1 MTKRNILL
9 GIAIPMAI
17 NAAIGMPVGH
27 GYETL
32 TEPIDTVSLQEVT
45 VTNNFVRRDYSPL
58 RVTTI
63 SSQDIKARSTRRTFP
78 EMMQGTPGL
87 FATAET
93 GSYGDAKLNIRG
105 FKQENIGVLLNGIPI
120 QGLTSGS
127 MYWSN
132 WMGLQDATFALQ
144 LQKGIGANMLTD
156 CAMGGSV
163 NIQTIN
169 SNLDPRTEFSLSA
182 QQYGLFKG
190 TLTYQ
195 SGELP
200 NGWSVSTA
208 LSYTKGDGYV
218 QQTGVEVFSYML
230 TVAKRINSNHT
241 LMFTALGSPEE
252 HDQRNTK
259 LTAAEVAKYGNDYN
273 KNWGYLNGKAF
284 SLSRNHY
291 HKPYFTLQHIM
302 STERLNMRNSVY
314 MALANG
320 GGRWN
325 ESQAKSIAKYQT
337 AEGLIDF
344 DGVLADNLT
353 WSGADAH
360 PEYGKSAQNIITD
373 YQSGHIQAGAIS
385 SMDYRLSEAWKLG
398 AGLQYQYYRTYEQEE
413 ILDLLGADYWYED
426 YGKRALCGANGRSS
440 IKRVGDMIRRDNGRK
455 THMFSAYLSAE
466 YSTEKL
472 TATMGASL
480 FQGNYQR
487 RDHYN
492 YVDGKDYSDWAHGVG
507 FGLKAGLLYNVT
519 RNTAFYA
526 NLGYN
531 SRLPYANVYFA
542 SGTLEITKDVKNETN
557 LMAELGYR
565 QKWHGGSLEL
575 GGYIARWGN
584 KTLQSAAYRQQDAD
598 AVKYQITGL
607 NALHM
612 GIEFN
617 IHQQFSRWLSASF
630 FASLANWKWKNDVS
644 ATIYDVNTDQVQ
656 GTVNVYADGLHVGD
670 APQTQLGG
678 SLRAQIPGGLY
689 ASLEWQMNGRMYA
702 DFEPSSRTN
711 PDDRSDAYR
720 IPTYHVLN
728 GGLGWKGNI
737 NSRTAIE
744 IFVNGT
750 NLTNASYLERA
761 TDGAKHDLQSVT
773 GFWSQARLLSCG
785 MRLSF

>member
-1 MTKRNILL
+1 MSKQSILL
-9 GIAIPMAI
+9 GIAIPMATMT
-17 NAAIGMPVGH
+17 AVGMPVGR
-27 GYETL
+27 GYETQP
-32 TEPIDTVSLQEVT
+32 EVMDTVSLQEVT
-45 VTNNFVRRDYSPL
+45 ITSNFVRQDHSPL

-63 SSQDIKARSTRRTFP
+63 SNQDIKARSTRHTFP

-169 SNLDPRTEFSLSA
+169 SSLDPHTEFSLSA
-182 QQYGLFKG
+182 HQYGLVKG
-190 TLTYQ
+190 SLTYQ

-230 TVAKRINSNHT
+230 TVAKRLNESHT
-241 LMFTALGSPEE
+241 LMLTALGSPEE

-259 LTAAEVAKYGNDYN
+259 LTAAEVSKYGNDYN
-273 KNWGYLNGKAF
+273 KNWGFLNGKAF

-291 HKPYFTLQHIM
+291 HKPYFTLQHLM
-302 STERLNMRNSVY
+302 SGERLQMRNSVY
-314 MALANG
+314 LALAGG

-325 ESQAKSIAKYQT
+325 ESQGNAIAKYQT
-337 AEGLIDF
+337 KDGLIDF
-344 DGVLADNLT
+344 DGVLADNTT
-353 WSGADAH
+353 WAGADSH
-360 PEYGKSAQNIITD
+360 PEQGKSAQNIITD
-373 YQSGHIQAGAIS
+373 YQSGHIQMGAIS
-385 SMDYRLSEAWKLG
+385 NMDYKLSDAWKIG

-440 IKRVGDMIRRDNGRK
+440 FKHVGDMIRRNNGRK
-455 THMFSAYLSAE
+455 THLWSAYMSAE
-466 YSTEKL
+466 YSTERL

-492 YVDGKDYSDWAHGVG
+492 YVSGKDYSDWAHGVG
-507 FGLKAGLLYNVT
+507 FGVKAGLLYNVT
-519 RNTAFYA
+519 SNTAFYA

-565 QKWHGGSLEL
+565 QKWQGGSMEL
-575 GGYIARWGN
+575 GAYIARWGN

-617 IHQQFSRWLSASF
+617 IQQQFNSWLSASM
-630 FASLANWKWKNDVS
+630 FASFANWKWKNDVS

-678 SLRAQIPGGLY
+678 SLKAQIPGGFY
-689 ASLEWQMNGRMYA
+689 ASVDWQMNGRMYA

-711 PDDRSDAYR
+711 ADDRSDAYR
-720 IPTYHVLN
+720 IPTYHLLN
-728 GGLGWKGNI
+728 GSIGWRSNI
-737 NSRTAIE
+737 NRNTSLE
-744 IFVNGT
+744 LFVNGT
-750 NLTNASYLERA
+750 NLTNANYLERA
-761 TDGAKHDLQSVT
+761 TDGKNHDLQSAT
-773 GFWSQARLLSCG
+773 GYWGIGRMLSCG